1 MRIATAQYQTTMN
14 QSLQNNQERLNY
26 VLRQL
31 DSQKRILL
39 PSDDPVDSVRLSR
52 LAREEST
59 VGQYRSNI
67 ASLQLR
73 LTKSEGYLSNMV
85 TEMISGRDVMVWALD
100 GGNAPDDL
108 KAMIAPLES
117 LRDSL
122 FFTANT
128 IDEEGNY
135 LFSGTASKT
144 APITDNP
151 AAVPPA
157 QRYSF
162 SGNSDSQDVVVGNG
176 LTQRANEDLAGLEK
190 LLNQLDASI
199 KALNVPGATPN
210 DPAIRAVLVANLKGF
225 DDAQALIS
233 GKVAGLGGRQNIIK
247 TLDDNHA
254 NISLSNKMAIT
265 DIGALDVGIAATE
278 LSGYST
284 ALQATYKA
292 YAKIGSMSLFNA
304 I

>member
-1 MRIATAQYQTTMN
+1 MRIATAQYQSTMN
-14 QSLQNNQERLNY
+14 QSLQNNQERLSY
-26 VLRQL
+26 IMRQL

-67 ASLQLR
+67 GSLQLR

-85 TEMISGRDVMVWALD
+85 TEMISGRDLMVWALD

-135 LFSGTASKT
+135 LFSGTATKT
-144 APITDNP
+144 APMVRD
-151 AAVPPA
+151 AAGLYTFA
-157 QRYSF
+157 
-162 SGNSDSQDVVVGNG
+162 GNTNSQDVVVGNG
-176 LTQRANEDLAGLEK
+176 LTQPANENLAGLDK
-190 LLNQLDASI
+190 LLNQLEASI
-199 KALNVPGATPN
+199 TALKTPGATPN
-210 DPAIRAVLVANLKGF
+210 DPAIRAVLAANLTGF
-225 DDAQALIS
+225 DEAQALIS
-233 GKVAGLGGRQNIIK
+233 GKVANLGGRQNIIK

-254 NISLSNKMAIT
+254 NISLSNKMAIV

-278 LSGYST
+278 LNGYTT

-292 YAKIGSMSLFNA
+292 YAKIGNLSLFNA

>member
-1 MRIATAQYQTTMN
+1 MRIATAQYQSTMN
-14 QSLQNNQERLNY
+14 QSLQNNQERLSY
-26 VLRQL
+26 IMRQL
-31 DSQKRILL
+31 DTQKRILT

-85 TEMISGRDVMVWALD
+85 TEMISGRDLMVWALD

-128 IDEEGNY
+128 VDEEGNY
-135 LFSGTASKT
+135 LFAGTATKT
-144 APITDNP
+144 TPMVRD
-151 AAVPPA
+151 AAGV
-157 QRYSF
+157 YSF
-162 SGNSDSQDVVVGNG
+162 EGNTNSQNVVVGNG
-176 LTQRANEDLAGLEK
+176 LTQPANENLDGLDK
-190 LLNQLDASI
+190 LLNQLEASI
-199 KALNVPGATPN
+199 TALKTPGATPN
-210 DPAIRAVLVANLKGF
+210 DPAIRAVLAANLTGF
-225 DDAQALIS
+225 DEAQALIS
-233 GKVAGLGGRQNIIK
+233 GKVSNLGGRQNIIK
-247 TLDDNHA
+247 ALDDNHA
-254 NISLSNKMAIT
+254 NISLSNQMAIV
-265 DIGALDVGIAATE
+265 DIGALDVGKAATE
-278 LSGYST
+278 LNGYST

-292 YAKIGSMSLFNA
+292 YAKIGNLSLFNA

>member
-1 MRIATAQYQTTMN
+1 MRIATAQYQSTMN
-14 QSLQNNQERLNY
+14 QSLQNNQERLSY
-26 VLRQL
+26 IMRQL
-31 DSQKRILL
+31 DTQKRILL

-85 TEMISGRDVMVWALD
+85 TEMIPGRDQLVWALN
-100 GGNAPDDL
+100 GANTPDDL

-122 FFTANT
+122 FYTANT

-135 LFSGTASKT
+135 LFAGTETKN
-144 APITDNP
+144 APLVQDTGLP
-151 AAVPPA
+151 AGSRYNFDANTNA
-157 QRYSF
+157 QL
-162 SGNSDSQDVVVGNG
+162 VVVGNG
-176 LTQRANEDLAGLEK
+176 LTQPANENLKGIEK
-190 LLNQLDASI
+190 LLNHLDATI
-199 KALNVPGATPN
+199 EALNTTGASPN
-210 DPAIRAVLVANLKGF
+210 DPTTRAVLSAALNGF
-225 DDAQALIS
+225 DEAQALIS
-233 GKVAGLGGRQNIIK
+233 SKVADLGGRQNIIK

-265 DIGALDVGIAATE
+265 DIGALDVGVAATE
-278 LSGYST
+278 LNGYST

-292 YAKIGSMSLFNA
+292 YAKIGNLSLFNA

>member
-1 MRIATAQYQTTMN
+1 MRIATAQYQSTMN
-14 QSLQNNQERLNY
+14 QSLQNNQERLSY
-26 VLRQL
+26 IMRQL
-31 DSQKRILL
+31 DTQKRILL

-67 ASLQLR
+67 SSLQLR

-85 TEMISGRDVMVWALD
+85 TEMIPGRDQLVWALD
-100 GGNAPDDL
+100 GANTPDDL
-108 KAMIAPLES
+108 KAMIAPLQS

-122 FFTANT
+122 FYTANT

-135 LFSGTASKT
+135 LFAGTATKT
-144 APITDNP
+144 APLALDADADAGARYRF
-151 AAVPPA
+151 AANTNA
-157 QRYSF
+157 QL
-162 SGNSDSQDVVVGNG
+162 VVVGNG
-176 LTQRANEDLAGLEK
+176 LTQPANENLAGLEK
-190 LLNQLDASI
+190 LLNQIDATIEVMSQ
-199 KALNVPGATPN
+199 PGATPN
-210 DPAIRAVLVANLKGF
+210 DPVVRAVLEANLNGF

-233 GKVAGLGGRQNIIK
+233 SKVADLGGRQNIIK

-265 DIGALDVGIAATE
+265 DIGALDVGVAATE
-278 LSGYST
+278 LNGYST

-292 YAKIGSMSLFNA
+292 YAKIGNLSLFNA

>member
-14 QSLQNNQERLNY
+14 QSLQNNQERLSY
-26 VLRQL
+26 IMRQL
-31 DSQKRILL
+31 DTQKRILL

-59 VGQYRSNI
+59 LGQYRSNI
-67 ASLQLR
+67 GTLQLR

-85 TEMISGRDVMVWALD
+85 TEMGSGRDLMVWALD
-100 GGNAPDDL
+100 GGNTPDDL

-122 FFTANT
+122 FFAANT

-135 LFSGTASKT
+135 LFSGTATKT
-144 APITDNP
+144 APLTDNP
-151 AAVPPA
+151 GAVPPA
-157 QRYSF
+157 QRYNF
-162 SGNSDSQDVVVGNG
+162 AGNTNAQLVVVGNG
-176 LTQRANEDLAGLEK
+176 LTQPANEHLQGLEK
-190 LLNQLDASI
+190 LLNQLDATI
-199 KALNVPGATPN
+199 KVLGTPGATPN
-210 DPAIRAVLVANLKGF
+210 DPAVRAVLANNLAGF
-225 DDAQALIS
+225 DETQAMIS
-233 GKVAGLGGRQNIIK
+233 SKVADLGGRQNIIK

-265 DIGALDVGIAATE
+265 DIGALDVGVAATE
-278 LSGYST
+278 LNGYST

-292 YAKIGSMSLFNA
+292 YAKIGNLSLFNA